1 MNRSRPIQA
10 ACVLAALFTVVCTSE
25 AAQEQAEQPDAEEA
39 IPENVLLTPT
49 ALVET
54 APPVFHAHFE
64 TSKGDFT
71 IEVHREWSPNGA
83 DRFYN
88 LVSAGFYDDVRFFRV
103 ISGFMAQFGIN
114 GDPEVAAIWRQ
125 HRIQDD
131 PVMQSNTRGFV
142 SYAATGMPNTRTT
155 QVFINFKDNSFL
167 DPQRFS
173 PFGQVVEGMEVVDQ
187 LHAGYGEAAPSGQG
201 PSQQDLQNRG
211 NAYLKESFP
220 DLDYVVKA
228 TVSVPE

>member
-39 IPENVLLTPT
+39 IPNVLLTPT

-54 APPVFHAHFE
+54 APPLFHAHFE

-114 GDPEVAAIWRQ
+114 GDPEVAATWRQ
-125 HRIQDD
+125 HQIQDD

-142 SYAATGMPNTRTT
+142 SYAAGGPNTRTT
-155 QVFINFKDNSFL
+155 QVFINYVDNSRL
-167 DPQRFS
+167 DTLGFS
-173 PFGQVVEGMEVVDQ
+173 PFGQVVEGMEVVDE
-187 LHAGYGEAAPSGQG
+187 LHAGYGEGAPTGKGPGQ
-201 PSQQDLQNRG
+201 PELQRRG
-211 NAYLKESFP
+211 NAYLEKSFP

>member
-1 MNRSRPIQA
+1 MNQTRPIQA
-10 ACVLAALFTVVCTSE
+10 ACVLAALFSVVCTSE
-25 AAQEQAEQPDAEEA
+25 AAQEQAEQPAEEEA
-39 IPENVLLTPT
+39 MPNVLLTP
-49 ALVET
+49 AELVET

-64 TSKGDFT
+64 TSEGDFT

-103 ISGFMAQFGIN
+103 LSGFMAQFGIN
-114 GDPEVAAIWRQ
+114 GDPEVAATWSQ

-131 PVMQSNTRGFV
+131 SVIQSNTRGFV
-142 SYAATGMPNTRTT
+142 SYAKAAQPNTRTT
-155 QVFINFKDNSFL
+155 QVFINFGDNSFL
-167 DPQRFS
+167 DSQGFS

-187 LHAGYGEAAPSGQG
+187 LHAGYGEGAPGGQG
-201 PSQQDLQNRG
+201 PRQTDLQSRG
-211 NAYLKESFP
+211 NAYLEKSFP

-228 TVSVPE
+228 VVSVPE

>member
-10 ACVLAALFTVVCTSE
+10 ACVLAALFSVVCTSE

-39 IPENVLLTPT
+39 IPNVLLTPT

-54 APPVFHAHFE
+54 APPLFHAHFE

-114 GDPEVAAIWRQ
+114 GDPEVAAAWSEQ
-125 HRIQDD
+125 RIQDD

-142 SYAATGMPNTRTT
+142 SYAAGGPNTRTT
-155 QVFINFKDNSFL
+155 QVFINYVDNSRL
-167 DPQRFS
+167 DNLGFS
-173 PFGQVVEGMEVVDQ
+173 PFGQVVEGMEVVDE
-187 LHAGYGEAAPSGQG
+187 LHAGYGEGAPSGQG
-201 PSQQDLQNRG
+201 PSQQDLQRRG
-211 NAYLKESFP
+211 NAYLEESFP